1 MRREKSKDNYY
12 QWLGLKAPP
21 LRVKAG
27 LFLPKLRQPA
37 ALAVN
42 KELMRA
48 SKTMSR
54 LYKK

>member
-1 MRREKSKDNYY
+1 MRREKRKDNYD

-27 LFLPKLRQPA
+27 HFLPKLRQPA

-54 LYKK
+54 LHKK